1 MKSATWRIEAWLGVT
16 RSFRLA
22 RAVVIDDVE
31 PVLLKIAR
39 DTADTARLRDEQALM
54 LAMAVPGVAPPGP
67 LLEGPGG
74 LAVVLGPAGLV
85 PLVRQLAPKPWDWRV
100 ATRLVL
106 TLLPTLSALHA
117 RGLVHRDL
125 RPGNLLFDE
134 RAQALRVADFSA
146 AAPPAQ
152 APSPEGADDGMR
164 ADQDHPG
171 DPWAY
176 LSPEQTGRTG
186 RPVDACSDLYAVGVL
201 MYRLLAGRLPFDAAD
216 PLEWA
221 HCHLARVPP
230 TLVEAVRGLPPVIA
244 GIVAKLLAKAP
255 EERYQSAAG
264 LQVDLDRCL
273 RDASEL
279 GDIRSFPLGAHD
291 LAGRLELPQTLV
303 GRDAEEAALASALDA
318 VAASRRSRLVLLAG
332 EAGIGKTALAL
343 RLRERTLAAGGRYA
357 AGKHDLEQRDV
368 PYSALARALDGLVRP
383 LLAASEAE
391 LASWRARFDA
401 TLGINTGL
409 AARLVPA
416 LGPLL
421 GATVP
426 PAELDAAAAQRRL
439 HRVLRQILV
448 VLAGTTAPLV
458 LFLDDLHAA
467 DPGTLSLLAE
477 LLADPQSTPMLAV
490 GTSRTADG
498 SLPQPVAALVDRLRQ
513 DQVPLLRIDLAPWGR
528 AEVTAVLAAMLG
540 RQAAGEVESL
550 AALVHEKTAGNPFF
564 VVEFLREL
572 HAESLLRF
580 DPGRGGWSWELD
592 AIGAKGYSDNVVELM
607 LRRLQRLAPDTR
619 LLLRQAAC
627 LGSVATTDLLA
638 ALSGQTPDRLA
649 TVLADAVQASLVL
662 PLAGSLNFAHD
673 RVREAAYELIPLDE
687 RAAMHLQAG
696 RLLLARLAPAELEH
710 RLFDVVHQFNRGAAL
725 LQGDEA
731 AQVWALNI
739 RAGRQARSASA
750 YASARSYFLQALQRQ
765 PARAWQTA
773 HDQAF
778 ELTLELAESE
788 SVAGDPDAGERA
800 LDTGL
805 LHARNDL
812 ERVRVHS
819 TRSRLRLFWSRY
831 RPSLDAALAALR
843 LLELEFPDDDAGLQ
857 AMLEADCA
865 ALDLTLAGRRPADLL
880 QLPTATEPSPLSAIA
895 LLVDAFFP
903 ARNSR
908 PALFLVLVVKAVML
922 SLQHGNT
929 VQSCQAYAQYPRLL
943 RRHGRLDEAYEY
955 SLLSLQLAERL
966 GATALKGSLLFSHMA
981 SSYFLRRPYASG
993 LPLLD
998 EGFSAS
1004 LQSGSLYDAT
1014 GCALVA
1020 LEYLLECGATLE
1032 QIVKGA
1038 DAYAP
1043 SLGRAQAGLWPPML
1057 RSFAQFARALQ
1068 GLTRAPD
1075 SLDGD
1080 DFSEAAYEAAL
1091 KAADARPLQAVFLVL
1106 KQVAACIAGHHAQA
1120 LDLAQ
1125 RAAELLRSSAGM
1137 AIEITHR
1144 SYRALSAAALCP
1156 RDAPPEPLV
1165 ALLRSE
1171 HEAMRSLADV
1181 CPHNFRHRWLLIGAE
1196 LARVQ
1201 GRDAEA
1207 EGLFG
1212 QSIDTA
1218 QRHGFIAHEAQALE
1232 RAAAFHAERG
1242 QAGFARA
1249 CLQQARQLYQRWG
1262 AHAKVRALDAD
1273 DPPAVPPARSG
1284 ATDLDA
1290 LAVAKASQALSGLID
1305 VEQLIDALMRI
1316 ALDHAGAQT
1325 AHLYLMEGET
1335 LHLAAAAAVEGAQVR
1350 VHLQRAAAA
1359 ADGPTPS
1366 VVNYVRRTREQ
1377 VLLGDAAKPHPF
1389 SADPYMMREQP
1400 RSLMCLPLLRRTD
1413 LVGVLYLEH
1422 RLSVHAFTEG
1432 RVALLEMLAA
1442 QAAISL
1448 ETARLYAA
1456 LKDENAERRRAEQAA
1471 VERQS
1476 RLQRLVESNLV
1487 GVRFADLEGRIF
1499 EANDAFLQIVG
1510 YTRDDLA
1517 AGRLHRHEMTPP
1529 EYWEA
1534 DAHALEQLL
1543 RHGRYAP
1550 YEKEYVRKDGS
1561 LVPVLVGGILFEGPP
1576 RESVAFVLDLTE
1588 RRRAEAEREAR
1599 VAAEAANR
1607 AKSSFLASMSHE
1619 LRTPLNGILGYAQ
1632 LLQLDAD
1639 LPDNKRRGLATI
1651 EASGRHLLAL
1661 INDILDLAR
1670 IEAGRLDLA
1679 ADSVDLRRMLE
1690 LVADTVRPMAQRK
1703 ALRFEVE
1710 VDPGLPQAVQA
1721 DERRLSQVLINVLGN
1736 AVKFTDRGAVTLRAS
1751 HRAEDGGCA
1760 RLTFEVKDTG
1770 VGMSSEELQRIFR
1783 AFEQGGAAPRR
1794 ADGSGLG
1801 LAITDALLRQMGG
1814 RIDVRSEPGRG
1825 SVFSV
1830 ELTLPVLEDA
1840 AAATPEG
1847 TVTGYEGRRRTVL
1860 IADDVPENRAFLVDL
1875 LGSLGFRTLEAADGL
1890 QALASVRAIRP
1901 DLILMDNGMPA
1912 LSGLEATKRLR
1923 ADPGLAAVPII
1934 AISAGASGAERRRCL
1949 DAGANAFVP
1958 KPVDVPELL
1967 QAIGLELGLQWTR

>member
-1 MKSATWRIEAWLGVT
+1 
-16 RSFRLA
+16 
-22 RAVVIDDVE
+22 VVLDDVK
-31 PVLLKIAR
+31 PVLLKIAH
-39 DTADTARLRDEQALM
+39 DADDVSRLRQEHALM
-54 LAMAVPGVAPPGP
+54 LVMAVPGVAPPGP

-74 LAVVLGPAGLV
+74 LAVVLGPAGPV
-85 PLVRQLAPKPWDWRV
+85 PLVRRLSSDPWDWPAV
-100 ATRLVL
+100 TRLVL
-106 TLLPTLSALHA
+106 TLVPTLSALHA
-117 RGLVHRDL
+117 RDLVHRDL
-125 RPGNLLFDE
+125 RPGNLLLDE
-134 RAQALRVADFSA
+134 RSQALRIVDFSA
-146 AAPPAQ
+146 AAPPGQ
-152 APSPEGADDGMR
+152 APSPHGADDGMR
-164 ADQDHPG
+164 ADLDQPG

-186 RPVDACSDLYAVGVL
+186 RPVDAGSDLYAVGVL
-201 MYRLLAGRLPFDAAD
+201 MYRMLAGRLPFDASD

-230 TLVEAVRGLPPVIA
+230 ALIETFPALPPVIA

-255 EERYQSAAG
+255 EDRYQSAAG

-273 RDASEL
+273 RDAGEL
-279 GDIRSFPLGAHD
+279 GETPGFPLGMHD

-303 GRDAEEAALASALDA
+303 GRDAEAAALADALDA
-318 VAASRRSRLVLLAG
+318 VGVSRRCRLVLLAG
-332 EAGIGKTALAL
+332 EPGIGKTALAL
-343 RLRERTLAAGGRYA
+343 RLRERALAVGGLYA

-368 PYSALARALDGLVRP
+368 PYSALARALDELVRP

-391 LASWRARFDA
+391 LTSWRARFDA

-409 AARLVPA
+409 AVRLVPA

-421 GATVP
+421 GASVP
-426 PAELDAAAAQRRL
+426 PAELEAAAAQRRL

-490 GTSRTADG
+490 ATSRSAG
-498 SLPQPVAALVDRLRQ
+498 GILPQPVAALADRLRQ
-513 DQVPLLRIDLAPWGR
+513 DQVPLLQIDLAPWGR
-528 AEVTAVLAAMLG
+528 PEVAAVLAATLG

-550 AALVHEKTAGNPFF
+550 AALAALAALVHDKTAGNPFF

-580 DPGRGGWSWELD
+580 DLARGAWSWELD

-607 LRRLQRLAPDTR
+607 LRRLQRLGPDTR
-619 LLLRQAAC
+619 LVLRQAAC
-627 LGSVATTDLLA
+627 LGSVATIDLLA
-638 ALSGQTPDRLA
+638 ALSGRTPDRLA
-649 TVLADAVQASLVL
+649 AILADAVQASLVL

-673 RVREAAYELIPLDE
+673 RVREAAYELIPVDE

-696 RLLLARLAPAELEH
+696 RLLLARLAPAELEQ

-739 RAGRQARSASA
+739 RAGRKARTASA
-750 YASARSYFLQALQRQ
+750 YASARSYFLHALQRQ
-765 PARAWQTA
+765 PAHAWQTA

-778 ELTLELAESE
+778 ELTLELAECE

-805 LHARNDL
+805 HHARNDL

-831 RPSLDAALAALR
+831 RPALDAALDALR
-843 LLELEFPDDDAGLQ
+843 LLDLEFPDDDAGLH
-857 AMLEADCA
+857 ALLEADCA
-865 ALDLTLAGRRPADLL
+865 ALDLTMAGRRAPDLL
-880 QLPTATEPSPLSAIA
+880 QLPTATAPSPLSAIA

-943 RRHGRLDEAYEY
+943 RRQGRLDEAYEY
-955 SLLSLQLAERL
+955 SLLSLQLAERF

-998 EGFSAS
+998 QGFSAS

-1014 GCALVA
+1014 GCSLVA
-1020 LEYLLECGATLE
+1020 LEYLVECGTTLE

-1038 DAYAP
+1038 EAFAP

-1057 RSFAQFARALQ
+1057 RSFTQFARALQ

-1080 DFSEAAYEAAL
+1080 DFSEAAYEADL
-1091 KAADARPLQAVFLVL
+1091 RAADARPLQAVLLVL
-1106 KQVAACIAGHHAQA
+1106 KQVAACTAGHHAQA
-1120 LDLAQ
+1120 LELAQ

-1144 SYRALSAAALCP
+1144 YYRALSAAALCP
-1156 RDAPPEPLV
+1156 RGLPPEPLV
-1165 ALLRSE
+1165 ALLRAE
-1171 HEAMRSLADV
+1171 HEAMRSLAEA

-1196 LARVQ
+1196 LARLQ
-1201 GRDAEA
+1201 GCDAEA
-1207 EGLFG
+1207 EGLYG
-1212 QSIDTA
+1212 RSIDTA
-1218 QRHGFIAHEAQALE
+1218 QGHGFVAHEAQALE

-1249 CLQQARQLYQRWG
+1249 CLQQARQRYQRWG

-1273 DPPAVPPARSG
+1273 DPPALPPPRSG
-1284 ATDLDA
+1284 ATNLDA

-1325 AHLYLMEGET
+1325 ARLYLVAGET
-1335 LHLAAAAAVEGAQVR
+1335 MHLAAAAAVEGTQVR

-1359 ADGPTPS
+1359 AEPLPS

-1377 VLLGDAAKPHPF
+1377 VLLGDAAKPHAF
-1389 SADPYMMREQP
+1389 SADPCMMREQP
-1400 RSLMCLPLLRRTD
+1400 RSLMCLPLLRRAD
-1413 LVGVLYLEH
+1413 LVGVLYLGH
-1422 RLSVHAFTEG
+1422 SFSIHAFTED

-1456 LKDENAERRRAEQAA
+1456 LKDENAERRRAERAA
-1471 VERQS
+1471 LERQS

-1499 EANDAFLQIVG
+1499 EANDAFLQIVD

-1517 AGRLHRHEMTPP
+1517 AGRLLRNEMTPP
-1529 EYWEA
+1529 EYRQA

-1561 LVPVLVGGILFEGPP
+1561 RVPVLVGGILFEGPP

-1588 RRRAEAEREAR
+1588 RRRADAEREAR
-1599 VAAEAANR
+1599 VAAEAANQ
-1607 AKSSFLASMSHE
+1607 AKSAFLASMSHE

-1639 LPDNKRRGLATI
+1639 LPDNKRRGLAII

-1661 INDILDLAR
+1661 INDPWTWPASRPAGSTLPPTASMCAACSSWWPTPCGRRHSAR
-1670 IEAGRLDLA
+1670 
-1679 ADSVDLRRMLE
+1679 
-1690 LVADTVRPMAQRK
+1690 
-1703 ALRFEVE
+1703 
-1710 VDPGLPQAVQA
+1710 
-1721 DERRLSQVLINVLGN
+1721 
-1736 AVKFTDRGAVTLRAS
+1736 
-1751 HRAEDGGCA
+1751 GCA
-1760 RLTFEVKDTG
+1760 SKSKSGHDC
-1770 VGMSSEELQRIFR
+1770 
-1783 AFEQGGAAPRR
+1783 RR
-1794 ADGSGLG
+1794 PSKP
-1801 LAITDALLRQMGG
+1801 T
-1814 RIDVRSEPGRG
+1814 
-1825 SVFSV
+1825 
-1830 ELTLPVLEDA
+1830 
-1840 AAATPEG
+1840 
-1847 TVTGYEGRRRTVL
+1847 
-1860 IADDVPENRAFLVDL
+1860 
-1875 LGSLGFRTLEAADGL
+1875 
-1890 QALASVRAIRP
+1890 
-1901 DLILMDNGMPA
+1901 
-1912 LSGLEATKRLR
+1912 
-1923 ADPGLAAVPII
+1923 
-1934 AISAGASGAERRRCL
+1934 SAGCRRC
-1949 DAGANAFVP
+1949 
-1958 KPVDVPELL
+1958 
-1967 QAIGLELGLQWTR
+1967 